1 MPGSSPND
9 ADDAGLVGH
18 SVASHMDCPA
28 PRPSQSPNDADDD
41 ARLVG
46 RSVAS
51 QGQMMLCAPG
61 GAVAGTNDAYLATL
75 WPSKAK

>member
-9 ADDAGLVGH
+9 ADDAGL
-18 SVASHMDCPA
+18 
-28 PRPSQSPNDADDD
+28 PSQSPNNADND

>member
-41 ARLVG
+41 ARLVWW
-46 RSVAS
+46 AI
-51 QGQMMLCAPG
+51 P
-61 GAVAGTNDAYLATL
+61 
-75 WPSKAK
+75 WPAKAKSCS